1 MSEEI
6 KPWDDLNIHKTTY
19 YKYKKIGMP
28 DDLSEAKN
36 WIELRAGLAE
46 QGSGKIEIGGRT
58 YDAKDLI
65 DLRGRVLE
73 EQANNLVLK
82 NRIEKLNVDER
93 EGRLVDQDA
102 LCSTL
107 SKILYPLRK
116 ALDQMPENISAALNP
131 EDPGRAEAILE
142 QELKNVYADLCK
154 SLGSDEQTKDILNE
168 ST

>member
-1 MSEEI
+1 MSEDV
-6 KPWDDLNIHKTTY
+6 KPWDELNIHKTTY

-28 DDLSEAKN
+28 DGITQAKD

-46 QGSGKIEIGGRT
+46 QGSGKIEIGGRS

-65 DLRGRVLE
+65 DLRGRVME
-73 EQANNLVLK
+73 EQATNLVLK
-82 NRIEKLNVDER
+82 NKIEKLNVDER
-93 EGRLVDQDA
+93 EGRLVDQDT

-116 ALDQMPENISAALNP
+116 ALDQMPENISSALNP
-131 EDPGRAEAILE
+131 DDPGRAEAILD

-154 SLGSDEQTKDILNE
+154 SLKSDESTKDLLDE
-168 ST
+168 PT